1 MIKTIKTMSKQE
13 KERYTVPRK
22 VQDVIPVRRI
32 WPDGIFLVG
41 NKFSKTYKFSDI
53 NYLVASRED
62 KESMF
67 LTYSELLNSLDSG
80 AVTKITI
87 NNRRMNQANFETS
100 ILMPMQGDFRDE
112 YRGEY
117 NQMLLDKATGA
128 NGIMQE
134 KYITISVVKKDIEE
148 ARAYFSRVGA
158 DLISHFAALGS
169 KCVELDATERL
180 RILHD
185 FYRQGEESEFVF
197 NAREMMKRGHSF
209 KDYICPD
216 GIEKK
221 SDYLKLGGKFC
232 RVLFL
237 KDYASYIKD
246 NMVTELTDFNRN
258 LMFSIDI
265 VPVPTDEAVR
275 EVENRLLG
283 VETNITNWQRRQ
295 NANNNFSAVV
305 PYDMELQR
313 KESKEFLDDLTTRD
327 QRMMFAVMTLAITAD
342 TKEQLDSDTEAV
354 LSVARKHM
362 CQLAVLKFQQLDGL
376 NTALPIGVRKINAF
390 RTLTTE
396 SLAVFIPF
404 KVQEIQDKGGIYFGE
419 NAISHNL
426 IMCNK
431 ANLLNQSAFLLGV
444 PGAGKSFSAKELI
457 AFLMLHPDYANDD
470 ILICDPEGEFGALVK
485 ALGREKATVA
495 HLVAGGKDRLNAM
508 YMVEGYGEQNP
519 IVEKSQFV
527 MSLIEQIDKRGV
539 GPQHKSIIDR
549 CTALVYPEAEN
560 AGRVATLCDLRQK
573 LLEQPEDK
581 AREIALSLELYTTG
595 SLDIFGRESTVDLN
609 KPYVVFD
616 IHGLGEQLKPAGSL
630 VITDTILNRVTLN
643 WKRGKRT
650 HVFIDEFHV
659 MFENEQSG
667 IFFNSAWRQFR
678 KRGAYPT
685 AITQNVEYLL
695 DSVQASTMLSNSEFI
710 VMLNQAASDRAK
722 LAKLLNISNEQMSY
736 VTNADAGCG
745 LIRYSKFTG
754 AINFFHD
761 STLAWWKQ
769 SWLWSAV
776 IQAVMPTTLLGTLPI
791 GAWLYMTGTL
801 PLSDFITCIILPI
814 GFIAP
819 LMRVGKYS
827 EQFNMVKACL
837 DQIRDFIE
845 KPKLKRPEKNVA
857 LDETAYRF
865 ENVSFAYNETEVLK
879 NVSFEIKP
887 GTVSAIVGPSGSG
900 KSTIAKLMAGFW
912 DATKGK
918 VIFGGKNI
926 KEIPFAQLMG
936 EVSYVAQDNFLFD
949 ESIRENIR
957 LGKPDATDD
966 EVVAAAKAA
975 CCHEFIVKLENGYDT
990 NAGDAGGKLSGGER
1004 QRITIARAILKNA
1017 RVIILDEATAYADPE
1032 NEYLIQNAIS
1042 KLVKGKTLI
1051 VVAHRLATIQKA
1063 DQILVVENGK
1073 IVGCGRQEELLS
1085 ECPLYQ
1091 RLWSDYVSSADQVE
1105 GGTF

>member
-32 WPDGIFLVG
+32 WPDGIFLTG
-41 NKFSKTYKFSDI
+41 NRFSKTYRFSDI
-53 NYLVASRED
+53 NYPVASRED

-87 NNRRMNQANFETS
+87 NNRRLNKANFETS
-100 ILMPMQGDFRDE
+100 ILMPIQGDFRDE

-134 KYITISVVKKDIEE
+134 KYITISVVKKDVEE
-148 ARAYFSRVGA
+148 ARAYFARVGA

-216 GIEKK
+216 GIEKN
-221 SDYLKLGGKFC
+221 SDYLKLGDKFC

-246 NMVTELTDFNRN
+246 NMVTELTDMARN

-376 NTALPIGVRKINAF
+376 NTALPIGARKINAF

-426 IMCNK
+426 ILCNK
-431 ANLLNQSAFLLGV
+431 ANLLNQSAFYLGV
-444 PGAGKSFSAKELI
+444 PGAGKSFAVKELI
-457 AFLMLHPDYANDD
+457 AFLMLHPDYADDD

-485 ALGREKATVA
+485 TLGREKATVA

-508 YMVEGYGEQNP
+508 YMVEGYGENNP

-549 CTALVYPEAEN
+549 CTALVYPEAEK
-560 AGRVATLCDLRQK
+560 AGRAATLCDLRRK

-581 AREIALSLELYTTG
+581 AIEIALSLELYTTG
-595 SLDIFGRESTVDLN
+595 SLDIFGRESTVDLS

-695 DSVQASTMLSNSEFI
+695 DSVQASTMLSNSEFL
-710 VMLNQAASDRAK
+710 VMLSQAASDREK

-745 LIRYSKFTG
+745 LIRYGSALVPF
-754 AINFFHD
+754 INRFPRD
-761 STLAWWKQ
+761 TRLYA
-769 SWLWSAV
+769 L
-776 IQAVMPTTLLGTLPI
+776 MTT
-791 GAWLYMTGTL
+791 
-801 PLSDFITCIILPI
+801 
-814 GFIAP
+814 
-819 LMRVGKYS
+819 
-827 EQFNMVKACL
+827 
-837 DQIRDFIE
+837 
-845 KPKLKRPEKNVA
+845 
-857 LDETAYRF
+857 
-865 ENVSFAYNETEVLK
+865 
-879 NVSFEIKP
+879 KP
-887 GTVSAIVGPSGSG
+887 GEGV
-900 KSTIAKLMAGFW
+900 
-912 DATKGK
+912 
-918 VIFGGKNI
+918 FGG
-926 KEIPFAQLMG
+926 EEVPHEQYPFCVPGAPG
-936 EVSYVAQDNFLFD
+936 FLF
-949 ESIRENIR
+949 
-957 LGKPDATDD
+957 
-966 EVVAAAKAA
+966 
-975 CCHEFIVKLENGYDT
+975 GYDGRGPEERLLPPGLFLCDGDCPG
-990 NAGDAGGKLSGGER
+990 NAGKHPPD
-1004 QRITIARAILKNA
+1004 
-1017 RVIILDEATAYADPE
+1017 V
-1032 NEYLIQNAIS
+1032 
-1042 KLVKGKTLI
+1042 
-1051 VVAHRLATIQKA
+1051 
-1063 DQILVVENGK
+1063 
-1073 IVGCGRQEELLS
+1073 
-1085 ECPLYQ
+1085 
-1091 RLWSDYVSSADQVE
+1091 
-1105 GGTF
+1105 

>member
-616 IHGLGEQLKPAGSL
+616 IHGLGEQLKPAGFL

-745 LIRYSKFTG
+745 LIRYGSALVPF
-754 AINFFHD
+754 INRFPRD
-761 STLAWWKQ
+761 TKLYA
-769 SWLWSAV
+769 L
-776 IQAVMPTTLLGTLPI
+776 MTT
-791 GAWLYMTGTL
+791 
-801 PLSDFITCIILPI
+801 
-814 GFIAP
+814 
-819 LMRVGKYS
+819 
-827 EQFNMVKACL
+827 
-837 DQIRDFIE
+837 
-845 KPKLKRPEKNVA
+845 
-857 LDETAYRF
+857 
-865 ENVSFAYNETEVLK
+865 
-879 NVSFEIKP
+879 KP
-887 GTVSAIVGPSGSG
+887 GEGV
-900 KSTIAKLMAGFW
+900 
-912 DATKGK
+912 
-918 VIFGGKNI
+918 FGG
-926 KEIPFAQLMG
+926 E
-936 EVSYVAQDNFLFD
+936 EVPV
-949 ESIRENIR
+949 
-957 LGKPDATDD
+957 
-966 EVVAAAKAA
+966 
-975 CCHEFIVKLENGYDT
+975 
-990 NAGDAGGKLSGGER
+990 
-1004 QRITIARAILKNA
+1004 
-1017 RVIILDEATAYADPE
+1017 
-1032 NEYLIQNAIS
+1032 
-1042 KLVKGKTLI
+1042 
-1051 VVAHRLATIQKA
+1051 
-1063 DQILVVENGK
+1063 
-1073 IVGCGRQEELLS
+1073 
-1085 ECPLYQ
+1085 
-1091 RLWSDYVSSADQVE
+1091 
-1105 GGTF
+1105 

>member
-134 KYITISVVKKDIEE
+134 KYITISVVKKDVEE

-216 GIEKK
+216 GIEKN

-549 CTALVYPEAEN
+549 CTALVYPEAE
-560 AGRVATLCDLRQK
+560 
-573 LLEQPEDK
+573 
-581 AREIALSLELYTTG
+581 
-595 SLDIFGRESTVDLN
+595 
-609 KPYVVFD
+609 
-616 IHGLGEQLKPAGSL
+616 
-630 VITDTILNRVTLN
+630 
-643 WKRGKRT
+643 
-650 HVFIDEFHV
+650 
-659 MFENEQSG
+659 
-667 IFFNSAWRQFR
+667 
-678 KRGAYPT
+678 
-685 AITQNVEYLL
+685 
-695 DSVQASTMLSNSEFI
+695 
-710 VMLNQAASDRAK
+710 
-722 LAKLLNISNEQMSY
+722 
-736 VTNADAGCG
+736 
-745 LIRYSKFTG
+745 
-754 AINFFHD
+754 
-761 STLAWWKQ
+761 
-769 SWLWSAV
+769 
-776 IQAVMPTTLLGTLPI
+776 
-791 GAWLYMTGTL
+791 
-801 PLSDFITCIILPI
+801 
-814 GFIAP
+814 
-819 LMRVGKYS
+819 
-827 EQFNMVKACL
+827 
-837 DQIRDFIE
+837 
-845 KPKLKRPEKNVA
+845 
-857 LDETAYRF
+857 
-865 ENVSFAYNETEVLK
+865 
-879 NVSFEIKP
+879 
-887 GTVSAIVGPSGSG
+887 
-900 KSTIAKLMAGFW
+900 
-912 DATKGK
+912 
-918 VIFGGKNI
+918 
-926 KEIPFAQLMG
+926 
-936 EVSYVAQDNFLFD
+936 
-949 ESIRENIR
+949 
-957 LGKPDATDD
+957 
-966 EVVAAAKAA
+966 
-975 CCHEFIVKLENGYDT
+975 
-990 NAGDAGGKLSGGER
+990 
-1004 QRITIARAILKNA
+1004 
-1017 RVIILDEATAYADPE
+1017 
-1032 NEYLIQNAIS
+1032 
-1042 KLVKGKTLI
+1042 
-1051 VVAHRLATIQKA
+1051 
-1063 DQILVVENGK
+1063 
-1073 IVGCGRQEELLS
+1073 
-1085 ECPLYQ
+1085 
-1091 RLWSDYVSSADQVE
+1091 
-1105 GGTF
+1105 